1 MNKTLRLLAPL
12 AFALVLSCS
21 DESTD
26 PAASQPVSVNENIVN
41 TDATLAETDASALAQ
56 GTAISVAFQSET
68 ATLQL
73 GTDAD
78 SDPIIALTEA
88 DGSITYFRKS
98 TTIQS
103 KATLDEFL
111 QGVWEAFARYEGG
124 VHFELDVDADNN
136 LTLVIA
142 ETEAGI
148 QVDVRIQ
155 GTPSEQEVAEAVTIF
170 QAWQAN
176 VSSSS
181 AVASSSSVGTTAS
194 SSSSAS
200 NPMSSAATSS
210 SSMETTSSS
219 SSVTTL
225 SSSSTTALSSSSSV
239 TPLSSSSTTTSSSS
253 AGGSTHTWCDY
264 DMYLNYFTTSSS
276 GPSWPTYAYTYTKM
290 SCTEGFVVSTK
301 NTYAKI
307 TYSDSPESS
316 WASIVTVAAVNSDGG
331 LLADKAACTA
341 TAGDGVIFDDNART
355 FTKCVAGLGLN

>member
-12 AFALVLSCS
+12 ALVLVLSCS
-21 DESTD
+21 NESTD
-26 PAASQPVSVNENIVN
+26 PAASQKVSINEAIVN
-41 TDATLAETDASALAQ
+41 TDATLAATDANALAQ
-56 GTAISVAFQSET
+56 GTAVSVAFQSET

-176 VSSSS
+176 ASSSS
-181 AVASSSSVGTTAS
+181 AVASSSSTGTTTS
-194 SSSSAS
+194 SSSSAT
-200 NPMSSAATSS
+200 TSS
-210 SSMETTSSS
+210 SSMENASSS
-219 SSVTTL
+219 SSIETAN
-225 SSSSTTALSSSSSV
+225 SSSSETTTSSSSSV

-276 GPSWPTYAYTYTKM
+276 GPSWPTYAYTYTKT
-290 SCTEGFVVSTK
+290 SCTEGFVVSPK

-307 TYSDSPESS
+307 TYSDSPTSS
-316 WASIVTVAAVNSDGG
+316 WASIVTVSAVNSDGG